1 MKQAHGYEV
10 KFADQKIIV
19 TKKFAKA
26 AGVVGSAEYTE
37 LAKVR
42 HDFPDFAVELREIK
56 KKEGKRAYGKLT
68 YKAMIDFILEKEGID
83 AYIVIAEMEN
93 IKKLCRVLK
102 SKGEYATVKSWFLDR
117 YKDEFNSV
125 GE

>member
-1 MKQAHGYEV
+1 MKQNHGYEV

-26 AGVVGSAEYTE
+26 AGVVGSVEYAE

-56 KKEGKRAYGKLT
+56 KKEGKRTYGKLS
-68 YKAMIDFILEKEGID
+68 YKAMIDFILEKEGED
-83 AYIVIAEMEN
+83 GLKTIAEFENLRHLAKVLN
-93 IKKLCRVLK
+93 IK
-102 SKGEYATVKSWFLDR
+102 GQYASMKSWFLDR